1 MGSTILITPRSVTER
16 GHPALGRLRDAGWEV
31 RFCTRGKQPAEAE
44 LLQLLPDCVGYLAGV
59 EPISARALEA
69 AQQLKVIARN
79 GTGVDNIDLAAAER
93 LGIRVCRAEGAN
105 AQSVAE
111 LAIGLLFSLARS
123 VPFSDRGIKAGGWER
138 RLGIELSGKTLGVV
152 GCGRIGRIVAQLA
165 LGVGLRVL
173 AYDVVPD
180 AAFAPAAAFRY
191 ASLDEVL
198 SQSDVIS
205 LHAPPAPDGRPLL
218 DSAAVAK
225 LRCGTLVV
233 NTARAGLVDAEALLA
248 ALANGQVAGL
258 ALDVFDVEPPADR
271 RLASHDR
278 VIATPHIGSYTRESV
293 DRLVDVAVDHLL
305 RELGERNVS

>member
-1 MGSTILITPRSVTER
+1 MAGSILITPRSVTER
-16 GHPALGRLRDAGWEV
+16 GHPALGRLSDAGLAV

-59 EPISARALEA
+59 EPISARVLDA
-69 AQQLKVIARN
+69 AKQLKVIARN

-93 LGIRVCRAEGAN
+93 LGIQVCRAEGAN

-111 LAIGLLFSLARS
+111 LTIGLVFALARS
-123 VPFSDRGIKAGGWER
+123 LPFSDRGIKVGGWER
-138 RLGIELSGKTLGVV
+138 RLGSELSGKTLGVV

-165 LGVGLRVL
+165 LGTGLRVV
-173 AYDVVPD
+173 AYDVFPEPT
-180 AAFAPAAAFRY
+180 FLPAGDFRF

-205 LHAPPAPDGRPLL
+205 LHAPAASDGRPLL
-218 DSAAVAK
+218 DAGAVAK
-225 LRCGTLVV
+225 LRPGVLVV
-233 NTARAGLVDAEALLA
+233 NTARAGLVDAEAMLA
-248 ALANGQVAGL
+248 ALASGHVAGL
-258 ALDVFDVEPPADR
+258 ALDVFDLEPPTDR
-271 RLASHDR
+271 RLAGHDR

-305 RELGERNVS
+305 RELA

>member
-1 MGSTILITPRSVTER
+1 MAGSILITPRSVTER
-16 GHPALGRLRDAGWEV
+16 GHPALGRLSDAGFAV

-59 EPISARALEA
+59 EPISARVLDA
-69 AQQLKVIARN
+69 AKQLKVIARN

-93 LGIRVCRAEGAN
+93 LGIQVCRAEGAN

-111 LAIGLLFSLARS
+111 LTIGLVFALARS
-123 VPFSDRGIKAGGWER
+123 LPFSDRGIKAGGWER
-138 RLGIELSGKTLGVV
+138 RMGSELSGKTLGVV

-165 LGVGLRVL
+165 LGTGLRVV
-173 AYDVVPD
+173 AYDVFPEPT
-180 AAFAPAAAFRY
+180 FLPAGDFRF

-205 LHAPPAPDGRPLL
+205 LHAPAASDGRPLL
-218 DSAAVAK
+218 DAGAVAK
-225 LRCGTLVV
+225 LRPGVLVV
-233 NTARAGLVDAEALLA
+233 NTARAGLVDAEAMLA
-248 ALANGQVAGL
+248 ALASGHVAGL
-258 ALDVFDVEPPADR
+258 ALDVFDLEPPTDR
-271 RLASHDR
+271 RLAGHDR

-305 RELGERNVS
+305 RELA

>member
-1 MGSTILITPRSVTER
+1 MAGSILITPRSVTER
-16 GHPALGRLRDAGWEV
+16 GHPALGRLSDAGFAV

-59 EPISARALEA
+59 EPISARVLEA
-69 AQQLKVIARN
+69 AKQLKVIARN

-93 LGIRVCRAEGAN
+93 LGIQVCRAEGAN

-111 LAIGLLFSLARS
+111 LTIGLVFALARS
-123 VPFSDRGIKAGGWER
+123 LPFSDHGIKGGGWER
-138 RLGIELSGKTLGVV
+138 RLGSELSGKTLGVV

-165 LGVGLRVL
+165 LGLGLRVV
-173 AYDVVPD
+173 AYDVFPEPK
-180 AAFAPAAAFRY
+180 FLPAGDFRF

-205 LHAPPAPDGRPLL
+205 LHAPAASDGRPLL
-218 DSAAVAK
+218 DAGAVAK
-225 LRCGTLVV
+225 LRPGVLVV
-233 NTARAGLVDAEALLA
+233 NTARAGLVDAEAMLA
-248 ALANGQVAGL
+248 ALANGHVAGL
-258 ALDVFDVEPPADR
+258 ALDVFDLEPPTDR

-305 RELGERNVS
+305 RELA